1 MYEVIYEENNIFD
14 IDGTLLDSFNGHKVI
29 SNPLREAFKQ
39 LRANGHLCFVATG
52 RPLAYL
58 NDDILSVGFDG
69 FVLRN
74 GAVVIKDDK
83 VFKEYVFPKEVIKD
97 LVKTLDKNG
106 NAYFLNHIKE
116 VYFSKN
122 GLKYNELFGKEMI
135 KNGKIYYDYDLNE
148 IKVTK
153 VEINQLEDKT
163 RI

>member
-1 MYEVIYEENNIFD
+1 MTDKYTE
-14 IDGTLLDSFNGHKVI
+14 HKI
-29 SNPLREAFKQ
+29 KLFKESNDK
-39 LRANGHLCFVATG
+39 N
-52 RPLAYL
+52 
-58 NDDILSVGFDG
+58 SV
-69 FVLRN
+69 
-74 GAVVIKDDK
+74 KDAK